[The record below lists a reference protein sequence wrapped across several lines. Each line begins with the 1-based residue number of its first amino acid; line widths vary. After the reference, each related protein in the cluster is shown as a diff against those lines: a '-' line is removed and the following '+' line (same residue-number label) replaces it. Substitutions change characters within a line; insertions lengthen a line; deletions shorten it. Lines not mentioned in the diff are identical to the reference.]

1 MRRQAAAKQQIR
13 VGEHGPQ
20 PLVGSHVSCL
30 KFRNKGLERATV
42 ILYNNTIAIAIT
54 GKPKLLRLEGK
65 QIRLIILIM
74 RQFFKRKVAPL
85 FMAFSQS
92 AR

>member
-42 ILYNNTIAIAIT
+42 ILYNNNIAIAIT

>member
-42 ILYNNTIAIAIT
+42 ILYNNNIAIAIT

-65 QIRLIILIM
+65 QIRLILNLM